1 MRRFP
6 DCKERF
12 KTLSRLILLEKSPL
26 ILREF
31 LFSVIFIKTNV
42 DSSFRKSA
50 NYWQTLQRHSSAVC
64 GKIDTIRFG
73 KAVGSTTNLN
83 HKFYRKTV
91 KIK

>member
-1 MRRFP
+1 LQRTIQNPFP
-6 DCKERF
+6 INSFRK
-12 KTLSRLILLEKSPL
+12 IPL

-50 NYWQTLQRHSSAVC
+50 NYLQTLQRHSSAVC